1 MAKGSS
7 SVTKRVSALI
17 AEIESEAY
25 ARGKADARKELLD
38 VLGAA
43 EGRTAPAKAR
53 RGKGSAKAAAKRRA
67 GGSKRAPRGSVP
79 RFVQRVLREH
89 PGSTVAEITGHA
101 AGETERS
108 IKLGSIG
115 VELNNGRQQ
124 GRYVSEN
131 GRWALAVAETG
142 TASPAEAASTAP
154 SPGSAPGAE
163 EAPSGAGEEDGDVGA
178 SEAGGQEGKGTL
190 GLNL

>member
-1 MAKGSS
+1 MAKSSS

-25 ARGKADARKELLD
+25 ARGKADARKEILD

-53 RGKGSAKAAAKRRA
+53 RGKGPAKAAAKRRA
-67 GGSKRAPRGSVP
+67 GGGRRAPRGSVP
-79 RFVQRVLREH
+79 RFVQRVLGER
-89 PGSTVAEITGHA
+89 PGSTAAEIAGHA
-101 AGETERS
+101 TDETERS
-108 IKLGSIG
+108 IKQASIG
-115 VELNNGRQQ
+115 VELRNGRLQ

-142 TASPAEAASTAP
+142 TASPAEATAADP
-154 SPGSAPGAE
+154 SPGSAPGAG
-163 EAPSGAGEEDGDVGA
+163 EAASGPGEEDGDAGA
-178 SEAGGQEGKGTL
+178 SDPGGEEGKGPL

>member
-25 ARGKADARKELLD
+25 ARGRADARKELLD

-53 RGKGSAKAAAKRRA
+53 RGKGPAKAAAKRRA

-79 RFVQRVLREH
+79 RFVQRVLGEH
-89 PGSTVAEITGHA
+89 PGSTVAEIAGHA

-108 IKLGSIG
+108 IEQGSIR
-115 VELNNGRQQ
+115 VELRKGRLQ
-124 GRYVSEN
+124 GRYVAEN
-131 GRWALAVAETG
+131 GRWALAVAETR
-142 TASPAEAASTAP
+142 TASPAEAAAADPST
-154 SPGSAPGAE
+154 GSATGP
-163 EAPSGAGEEDGDVGA
+163 GEEDGDAGA
-178 SEAGGQEGKGTL
+178 SDLGGEEVRGPL
-190 GLNL
+190 GLNP